1 MVDAI
6 VVVLVSNGCLGH
18 VGLFIPKL
26 TAAGVLGDNGEHMA
40 HAQTHVARGDDF
52 SSGKEPVLA
61 RRLSV
66 VEEGV
71 LVQQHKTNTS
81 HVSLKSVLWM
91 VGGGR
96 GKPGETIRSA
106 ARRVE
111 LEQKSD
117 TESGTVTIH
126 HRPTEGPNVRAK
138 TERVMTAFVTFMD
151 VPGMV
156 NGVHGVNGVTSG
168 TAQRRADTG

>member
-1 MVDAI
+1 MV
-6 VVVLVSNGCLGH
+6 
-18 VGLFIPKL
+18 
-26 TAAGVLGDNGEHMA
+26 
-40 HAQTHVARGDDF
+40 
-52 SSGKEPVLA
+52 
-61 RRLSV
+61 
-66 VEEGV
+66 
-71 LVQQHKTNTS
+71 
-81 HVSLKSVLWM
+81 
-91 VGGGR
+91 VGGS
-96 GKPGETIRSA
+96 GKPGETIRPA

-111 LEQKSD
+111 PEQRSD

-138 TERVMTAFVTFMD
+138 TKRVMTAFVTFMD